1 MAKPQLEDGY
11 TSIANEL
18 LEQIVRL
25 HLSPNLWQVLFFIIR
40 KTYGYH
46 KKEDYITNSQIV
58 EGTGI
63 HKSHVSRSIKL
74 LIKKK
79 IITRSGKFIGIQKDW
94 EQWEKLPVLAT
105 KVTSIGNKYIEKKLP
120 DTQPKLPD
128 TQPKLP
134 VLATKVT
141 SPRITQ
147 KKKETITKETIT
159 KDIYIL
165 PDFIDVNLWE
175 CFLEVRKKQK
185 AVPTDKA
192 KELLIKDLER
202 LRIEGNDPNDVLKQ
216 SIKNSWKGLFTLKNN
231 NNGGNGHGVNKID
244 NRAKMGNRPQQI
256 SPKHDLSTYDNL

>member
-120 DTQPKLPD
+120 VTQPE
-128 TQPKLP
+128 LP

-147 KKKETITKETIT
+147 KKKETITK
-159 KDIYIL
+159 DIYIL
-165 PDFIDVNLWE
+165 AVFDYWNNQNIIIHKKLNGNESTIKTALNNYSLEELKTSIGNYATIVN
-175 CFLEVRKKQK
+175 
-185 AVPTDKA
+185 APTGKYYWTH
-192 KELLIKDLER
+192 K
-202 LRIEGNDPNDVLKQ
+202 
-216 SIKNSWKGLFTLKNN
+216 WTLKDFLKRGIDKFMDLKIAQDNYSN
-231 NNGGNGHGVNKID
+231 KQEVEVND
-244 NRAKMGNRPQQI
+244 GW
-256 SPKHDLSTYDNL
+256 